1 MDRTARDRDL
11 AIATDVE
18 DRRRGL
24 SAPGH
29 PIIEPDVAD
38 LRHLVDLNH
47 QPLPYGHDGSGFN
60 RASVRAS
67 GGLFAVRDSPDVA
80 GFPRRFVGEPAIH

>member
-18 DRRRGL
+18 DRRCGL

-38 LRHLVDLNH
+38 LGHLVDLNH
-47 QPLPYGHDGSGFN
+47 QATTIGQ
-60 RASVRAS
+60 
-67 GGLFAVRDSPDVA
+67 
-80 GFPRRFVGEPAIH
+80 